1 MIQGVCQKPVTIDQ
15 LVRRVGNWIE
25 YEKHLWLCAH
35 ICVYR
40 YMLYDKQYYPDWQK
54 LKVLSPGKTFEVTF
68 NKTGNYQYQCMLHPF
83 MRGNVKVGVPDT
95 AALESST
102 AGAPKANVT
111 QGNEQIDE

>member
-1 MIQGVCQKPVTIDQ
+1 
-15 LVRRVGNWIE
+15 
-25 YEKHLWLCAH
+25 
-35 ICVYR
+35 
-40 YMLYDKQYYPDWQK
+40 MLYDKQYYPDWQK
-54 LKVLSPGKTFEVTF
+54 LKVLSPGITFEVTF